1 MLAEVL
7 VALAPHAG
15 GRYLDATF
23 GAGGYT
29 RAILE
34 AADTT
39 VIALDRDPSAVAGG
53 ADLVARFSPRLEVRL
68 SAFGALLET
77 SAAEA
82 GTFTGVVFDLGV
94 SSMQLDEAVRGFS
107 FQTDGPLDMR
117 MFASPGADPS
127 EQGMSAAQAVNTLP
141 EAKLADILYQLG
153 EERRSRA
160 IASAIVKRRVE
171 RKFERTFELVDIVTR
186 VLGRPRPGEKHPATR
201 TFQALRIWVNDE
213 LGELARGLLAAESLL
228 APGGNLVVVTFHSLE
243 DRIVKRF
250 LAGRSGRKP
259 GTSRHLPSEIPGQDA
274 SFRIVNSKSIS
285 PTEQEIAANPRARS
299 ARLRTAE
306 RTVAAP
312 WEPDLAALGLPEVI
326 LGR

>member
-1 MLAEVL
+1 MLEVVPQSEPYVQTSDFRSVQENAAVL
-7 VALAPHAG
+7 YDAPSKAAKALFVVQRHYP
-15 GRYLDATF
+15 LEV
-23 GAGGYT
+23 
-29 RAILE
+29 IVNLE
-34 AADTT
+34 AW
-39 VIALDRDPSAVAGG
+39 VKVRDHT
-53 ADLVARFSPRLEVRL
+53 
-68 SAFGALLET
+68 GALT
-77 SAAEA
+77 W
-82 GTFTGVVFDLGV
+82 
-94 SSMQLDEAVRGFS
+94 
-107 FQTDGPLDMR
+107 
-117 MFASPGADPS
+117 
-127 EQGMSAAQAVNTLP
+127 
-141 EAKLADILYQLG
+141 
-153 EERRSRA
+153 
-160 IASAIVKRRVE
+160 VE
-171 RKFERTFELVDIVTR
+171 RKFERTCELVDIVTR

-228 APGGNLVVVTFHSLE
+228 APGGRLVVVTFHSLE

-250 LAGRSGRKP
+250 LAERSGRKP
-259 GTSRHLPSEIPGQDA
+259 GTSRHLPTEIQGQDA